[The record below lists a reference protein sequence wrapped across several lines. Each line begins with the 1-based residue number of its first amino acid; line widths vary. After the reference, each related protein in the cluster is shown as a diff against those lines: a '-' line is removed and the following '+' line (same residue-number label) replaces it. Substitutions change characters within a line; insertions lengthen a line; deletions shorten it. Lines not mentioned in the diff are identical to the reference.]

1 MPSALARLI
10 LFLSAYAPLLTLFA
24 ILNSFHRTWAAWTC
38 GGVAAASLIALW
50 WFWRT
55 AGSIAAEDITVLR
68 VSRKDED
75 VLTYFVTFVVPF
87 AVAPLDGDRVALA
100 LLFFL
105 ALIGL
110 LYLRAGMYRVHPIL
124 LLCGL
129 HLYELDTAD
138 PAVGTIACFSKML
151 YLDPATLPL
160 RPIAPS
166 TYIHSPIHP

>member
-1 MPSALARLI
+1 MPSVLARLI

-38 GGVAAASLIALW
+38 GGIAAGSLLALW

-55 AGSIAAEDITVLR
+55 AATIGAEDITILR
-68 VSRKDED
+68 VNRKDED
-75 VLTYFVTFVVPF
+75 VLVYFVTFVVPF
-87 AVAPLDGDRVALA
+87 AVAPVDDDRVAVA

-105 ALIGL
+105 MLIGL

-129 HLYELDTAD
+129 HLYELETAD
-138 PAVGTIACFSKML
+138 PSIGTIACFSNVV
-151 YLDPATLPL
+151 YLDPATFPL
-160 RPIAPS
+160 RPLAPS
-166 TYIHSPIHP
+166 TYLHRSTRS